1 VERMQQEITVN
12 KVFKNVPG
20 NKKGPLESE
29 KEMAG

>member
-1 VERMQQEITVN
+1 VGRMQQEITVK

-20 NKKGPLESE
+20 DKKGPLESK